1 MNGVQVRVCRKDIYS
16 MKNQLKVLSVAA
28 LALGLGFGI
37 SNSAATTA
45 APGASIAV
53 VDVAQVINNNSQVKA
68 LKAKQEKKS
77 EALRAWVETARA
89 DVEKQTSDSAK
100 ESLTQKY
107 NKELQAKVE
116 TQRKELFA
124 ESTKIDAKIG
134 AAIAKKAQADGY
146 SLVLVKGAVLY
157 GGADITED
165 IKKATK

>member
-1 MNGVQVRVCRKDIYS
+1 MKKQV
-16 MKNQLKVLSVAA
+16 KVLSIAA

-37 SNSAATTA
+37 SNIATTA
-45 APGASIAV
+45 APASSIAV

-68 LKAKQEKKS
+68 LKEKQEKKA
-77 EALRAWVETARA
+77 EALKTWVEAARA
-89 DVEKQTSDSAK
+89 DVEKQKTDAQK

-107 NKELQAKVE
+107 NKELQAKVD
-116 TQRKELFA
+116 TQRKELYE

-134 AAIAKKAQADGY
+134 AAIAKNAQANGY
-146 SLVLVKGAVLY
+146 SIVLVKGAVLY

>member
-1 MNGVQVRVCRKDIYS
+1 

-37 SNSAATTA
+37 SMSATTA
-45 APGASIAV
+45 APGSSIAV

-68 LKAKQEKKS
+68 LKEKQEKKS
-77 EALRAWVETARA
+77 EALKSWVESARA
-89 DVEKQTSDSAK
+89 DVEKQTTDAAK

-107 NKELQAKVE
+107 NKELQAKVD
-116 TQRKELFA
+116 TQRKELYA

-134 AAIAKKAQADGY
+134 SAIAKKAQADGY

-157 GGADITED
+157 GGSDITEAV
-165 IKKATK
+165 KKAVK

>member
-1 MNGVQVRVCRKDIYS
+1 
-16 MKNQLKVLSVAA
+16 MKNSLKVLSVAA

-37 SNSAATTA
+37 SNTAVTNAAA
-45 APGASIAV
+45 GSSIAV

-77 EALRAWVETARA
+77 EALKSWVETARA
-89 DVEKQTSDSAK
+89 DVEKQSTDAAK
-100 ESLTQKY
+100 VSLTNKY
-107 NKELQAKVE
+107 NKELQSKVE
-116 TQRKELFA
+116 AQRKELYD

-165 IKKATK
+165 IKKVTK

>member
-1 MNGVQVRVCRKDIYS
+1 MKKQV
-16 MKNQLKVLSVAA
+16 KVLSIAA

-37 SNSAATTA
+37 SNIATTA
-45 APGASIAV
+45 APASSIAV

-68 LKAKQEKKS
+68 LKEKQEKKA
-77 EALRAWVETARA
+77 EALKTWVEAARA
-89 DVEKQTSDSAK
+89 DVEKQTTDAKK

-107 NKELQAKVE
+107 NKELQAKVD
-116 TQRKELFA
+116 TQRKELYE

-134 AAIAKKAQADGY
+134 AAIAKNAQTNGY
-146 SLVLVKGAVLY
+146 SIVLVKGAVLY

>member
-1 MNGVQVRVCRKDIYS
+1 

-37 SNSAATTA
+37 SNTAVTNAAT
-45 APGASIAV
+45 GSSIAV

-77 EALRAWVETARA
+77 EALKTWVENARA
-89 DVEKQTSDSAK
+89 DVEKQSTDSAK
-100 ESLTQKY
+100 ETLTQKY
-107 NKELQAKVE
+107 NKELQSKVE
-116 TQRKELFA
+116 AQRKELYE

-134 AAIAKKAQADGY
+134 AAIAKQAQADGY

-165 IKKATK
+165 IKKAAK

>member
-1 MNGVQVRVCRKDIYS
+1 MKKQV
-16 MKNQLKVLSVAA
+16 KVLSIAA

-37 SNSAATTA
+37 SNIATTA
-45 APGASIAV
+45 APASSIAV

-68 LKAKQEKKS
+68 LKEKQEKKA
-77 EALRAWVETARA
+77 EALKTWVEAARA
-89 DVEKQTSDSAK
+89 DVEKQTTDAKK

-107 NKELQAKVE
+107 NKELQAKVD
-116 TQRKELFA
+116 TQRKELYE

-134 AAIAKKAQADGY
+134 AAIAKNAQANGY
-146 SLVLVKGAVLY
+146 SIVLVKGAVLY